1 MDGPRFDAW
10 TRLLARGIP
19 RRRALKALAG
29 VGVAGVGVRAV
40 VHEAEACQG
49 DNGSC
54 EKRSECCD
62 PLACVFSTCQT
73 CIGLNDRCRS
83 SEECCKDLTCN
94 GHNNCTKGEGGA
106 RSDGTGCK
114 KKHKKK
120 HKKH

>member
-1 MDGPRFDAW
+1 MDGERFDAW
-10 TRLLARGIP
+10 TRVLASGW
-19 RRRALKALAG
+19 RRRDAVRAFAG
-29 VGVAGVGVRAV
+29 VGLAGTLTGVAIRD
-40 VHEAEACQG
+40 AEACQG

-62 PLACVFSTCQT
+62 PLACVFNTCQT

-94 GHNNCTKGEGGA
+94 SHNNCTKGEGGA
-106 RSDGTGCK
+106 RCEGSGCKKK

-120 HKKH
+120 H